1 MFRLLGAILLLP
13 RWGDILLQIGHQQHL
28 RAAFLLLKSQ
38 RWVKSGHCQKWKKK
52 KKSNC
57 MDFLAVANLAIKVQ
71 YPLSD
76 SGGVSAVSTHISQRP
91 RLTGCSY
98 RENVMEQMFGSW
110 IALPCECGGH
120 PYCHNITRNCY
131 WKMTCK
137 QTVSSNV
144 WLSVLR
150 ILGKYCFFEE
160 GRVSTESVFSG
171 LYLWRTV
178 LILTR
183 EPSSLPREP
192 NFQSQG
198 SVFPAL

>member
-1 MFRLLGAILLLP
+1 
-13 RWGDILLQIGHQQHL
+13 
-28 RAAFLLLKSQ
+28 
-38 RWVKSGHCQKWKKK
+38 
-52 KKSNC
+52 
-57 MDFLAVANLAIKVQ
+57 MDFLAVANLAIKVR

-171 LYLWRTV
+171 LYLWRTL